1 MQRIILSLLGL
12 MMAAA
17 SAIAQPQPEAYRLYD
32 AKGKPVD
39 FGTMTDSLSK
49 QNVVFVGE
57 MHNCPVTHWLE
68 LKILQSLYSAKK
80 DKVAVGMEMLESDNQ
95 LIIDEYLDGVI
106 TSDRFENE
114 CRLWPNYSTDY
125 EPLVEF
131 ANEHKLRV
139 FATNVPRRYANSVKN
154 NGCNILDSLSEEAR
168 RYLPPLPL
176 KLKENEQTKEAF
188 GMMSMMRKNAHP
200 EFMAQSQA
208 LKDATMAWNISKH
221 QDFLTVHFNGNYHTD
236 GGDGIIN
243 YLKGY
248 WKGVK
253 FKSICS
259 VRQEDISHLD
269 ECNIGRADFYICVPE
284 DMVTTY

>member
-80 DKVAVGMEMLESDNQ
+80 DKVAVGMEMLEADNQ

-176 KLKENEQTKEAF
+176 KLKDNEQTKEAF
-188 GMMSMMRKNAHP
+188 GMMSMMKKNAHP

-236 GGDGIIN
+236 GGDGIIH
-243 YLKGY
+243 YL
-248 WKGVK
+248 
-253 FKSICS
+253 
-259 VRQEDISHLD
+259 
-269 ECNIGRADFYICVPE
+269 
-284 DMVTTY
+284 

>member
-80 DKVAVGMEMLESDNQ
+80 DKVAVGMETLESDNQ

-139 FATNVPRRYANSVKN
+139 FATNVRAKAICQQREKQRLQHSGFSVGRGSPLYASAA
-154 NGCNILDSLSEEAR
+154 SETE
-168 RYLPPLPL
+168 
-176 KLKENEQTKEAF
+176 
-188 GMMSMMRKNAHP
+188 
-200 EFMAQSQA
+200 
-208 LKDATMAWNISKH
+208 
-221 QDFLTVHFNGNYHTD
+221 
-236 GGDGIIN
+236 
-243 YLKGY
+243 
-248 WKGVK
+248 
-253 FKSICS
+253 
-259 VRQEDISHLD
+259 RQ
-269 ECNIGRADFYICVPE
+269 RADERGFRYDEHDEEKRTSRIHGAVAGS
-284 DMVTTY
+284 

>member
-1 MQRIILSLLGL
+1 

-32 AKGKPVD
+32 SKGQPVD

-80 DKVAVGMEMLESDNQ
+80 DKVAVGMEMLEADNQ

-200 EFMAQSQA
+200 EFMAQSHGLEH
-208 LKDATMAWNISKH
+208 LKASGFSDGTLQRQLSHRWRRWHHSLSERILERGEIQVYLLGKARGH
-221 QDFLTVHFNGNYHTD
+221 Q
-236 GGDGIIN
+236 
-243 YLKGY
+243 
-248 WKGVK
+248 
-253 FKSICS
+253 SS
-259 VRQEDISHLD
+259 
-269 ECNIGRADFYICVPE
+269 
-284 DMVTTY
+284 